1 MEHENNLGFKHVV
14 ERVAITDFDVMLI
27 EQTLMKLLTYRRK
40 IANLLLDENREGDA
54 TYDELKKEFHI
65 VNNQI
70 KHVLSIV

>member
-1 MEHENNLGFKHVV
+1 MEHENDLGFKHVV
-14 ERVAITDFDVMLI
+14 ERVAITDFDIMLI
-27 EQTLMKLLTYRRK
+27 EQTLMELLTYRRK

>member
-27 EQTLMKLLTYRRK
+27 EQTLMELLTYRRK

-65 VNNQI
+65 ANSQI

>member
-40 IANLLLDENREGDA
+40 IATLLLDENREGDA

>member
-1 MEHENNLGFKHVV
+1 MEHENDLGFKHVV

-27 EQTLMKLLTYRRK
+27 EQTLMELLTYRRE
-40 IANLLLDENREGDA
+40 IANLLLHENREGDA

-65 VNNQI
+65 ANSQI

>member
-1 MEHENNLGFKHVV
+1 MEHENDLGFKHVV

-27 EQTLMKLLTYRRK
+27 EQTLMELLTYRRK